1 MVIYKL
7 KKLQTVRT
15 RSSPS
20 RSRGVFILNLSC
32 VMSYEMSCVCI
43 GGALTDFLDVEY
55 VKLGVDVQTLT
66 SCQGDLFLIE
76 HKWPSF
82 LPFSV
87 SSSSLVQRYLLGASK
102 ILAFIY
108 FNLW

>member
-1 MVIYKL
+1 M
-7 KKLQTVRT
+7 
-15 RSSPS
+15 
-20 RSRGVFILNLSC
+20 FILNLSCVMSC

-43 GGALTDFLDVEY
+43 GGALTDCLDVEY
-55 VKLGVDVQTLT
+55 VKLGVNVQTLT

-87 SSSSLVQRYLLGASK
+87 SSSSLVQRYLLGASN

-108 FNLW
+108 FNL